1 MLCLEIVKI
10 KAFQA
15 GKLDYKDS
23 SLRNLGYHCDLKVW
37 IILFN
42 YLFIEDLNLCFD

>member
-1 MLCLEIVKI
+1 MLCLETVKI

-23 SLRNLGYHCDLKVW
+23 RLRHLGYHCDLKERF
-37 IILFN
+37 ILLN